1 MSHFIR
7 IPVLSKRDS
16 HIKQCNEEKCK
27 KIASSSKEKTPLLL
41 QNHQISKHSSFHFN
55 DGFLLQTSLIERYN
69 NNKKEMPKK
78 MFWKYYFSTSAY
90 VTIPL
95 YNKGKIVKIST
106 VLQVGN
112 IECRR

>member
-1 MSHFIR
+1 
-7 IPVLSKRDS
+7 
-16 HIKQCNEEKCK
+16 
-27 KIASSSKEKTPLLL
+27 
-41 QNHQISKHSSFHFN
+41 
-55 DGFLLQTSLIERYN
+55 
-69 NNKKEMPKK
+69 MPKK

-95 YNKGKIVKIST
+95 YNKGRIVKISM

>member
-1 MSHFIR
+1 
-7 IPVLSKRDS
+7 
-16 HIKQCNEEKCK
+16 
-27 KIASSSKEKTPLLL
+27 
-41 QNHQISKHSSFHFN
+41 
-55 DGFLLQTSLIERYN
+55 
-69 NNKKEMPKK
+69 

-112 IECRR
+112 IECRRWLLKWTEKQTLVKAIRRQVGETFL